1 MTRAVSVMVAVVV
14 LLGVG
19 WFFGHRPVSRLNHQL
34 DEQIQAFETQ
44 KADLERRA
52 NTAEAK
58 GLLWAAHAELLL
70 ATQDVGQKN
79 FGTASD
85 RVSRARDL
93 ITQAAGM
100 PAIAFDLGEVRDL
113 TEAALQQIG
122 ALDADS
128 PETLKRAASEL
139 SRILQKVGQA

>member
-1 MTRAVSVMVAVVV
+1 MTRAVSVMIAVLV

-19 WFFGHRPVSRLNHQL
+19 WFFGQRPVSGLKRQL
-34 DEQIQAFETQ
+34 EEQEQAFLTEN
-44 KADLERRA
+44 ADLELRA

-58 GLLWAAHAELLL
+58 GLLWAAHAEILI
-70 ATQDVGQKN
+70 ATQDVAQKN

-93 ITQAAGM
+93 ITRAAGI
-100 PAIAFDLGEVRDL
+100 PGITLDLGEVRDITESAL
-113 TEAALQQIG
+113 TQIG
-122 ALDADS
+122 ALDPGA

-139 SRILQKVGQA
+139 NRLLQKVGQA

>member
-1 MTRAVSVMVAVVV
+1 MTRAVSVMVAVLV

-19 WFFGHRPVSRLNHQL
+19 WFFGHRPVSDLKQQL
-34 DEQIQAFETQ
+34 EEQEQAFLAE
-44 KADLERRA
+44 KADLEVRA

-70 ATQDVGQKN
+70 ATQDVARKN

-85 RVSRARDL
+85 RVARARDL
-93 ITQAAGM
+93 ITRAAGI
-100 PAIAFDLGEVRDL
+100 PLVALDLGEVRDITESAL
-113 TEAALQQIG
+113 TQIG
-122 ALDADS
+122 ALDPGA

-139 SRILQKVGQA
+139 SRLLQKVGQA